1 MKKTEETKNT
11 YRTFEDSLKKVEEI
25 ATMLEDGNLPL
36 QKRVKK
42 FEEGISLL
50 RHCENELDEVELIIQ
65 KVIDKNDDEIRLE
78 KIR

>member
-11 YRTFEDSLKKVEEI
+11 NRTFEDSLKKVEEI

-36 QKRVKK
+36 RKRVEK

-50 RHCENELDEVELIIQ
+50 RYCENELDEVELIIQ